1 MKSSKENHEYEQIIN
16 SLDLAVL
23 TMDLS
28 GNIVYTNKKMQEL
41 LTLYPQ
47 AKGTKC
53 FEVCRH
59 IWSESGTKFC
69 SWCGI
74 DDVARTGR
82 PANKIVK
89 GKDDKQW
96 LFSWAP
102 LYDENQIITRVV
114 KTIIEITDPIREKSY
129 LESLLMDIF
138 AIMPIGIM
146 IVNAESQIVF
156 LNPAMEKRWGLSISQ
171 VIGTNIHELEIYGH
185 SNSLEQ
191 GFDSLNKGIKSDK
204 IELEV
209 ERHDGDKYWVSCQL
223 IPFKKDKLGWQG
235 ILLEEDLTQLSRD
248 KLFIE
253 QDLKQKEAM
262 LISQDKLAAVG
273 QLAAGIAHELN
284 TPITYVRGN
293 MQTFEKYAA
302 LIADLITSLKQ
313 DVSSVEKETI
323 LNRMEKLVINMKEI
337 SDSSFT
343 GTSRVMKIISSM
355 KSFVQTDTA
364 QINRINVYEPL
375 QDALILVFNRIKYSG
390 KVFVN
395 KVLFSTGSESL
406 TKSFAAIKIHGA
418 AMRITQ
424 LFIILFNNAID
435 AWKSLPEKEKSP
447 LRIDIIL
454 IEQKGIV
461 KIEVTDNAGGISK
474 EVLDKIFD
482 PFFTTRS
489 TKGGTGLGLSI
500 AKQITAEHH
509 CTLKVKN
516 RPGHGVTFTITTDSL
531 GGE

>member
-1 MKSSKENHEYEQIIN
+1 MSKDNHEYEQIIN

-23 TMDLS
+23 TLDLS
-28 GNIVYTNKKMQEL
+28 GDIVYTNKKMQEIQK
-41 LTLYPQ
+41 LYPQ
-47 AKGTKC
+47 SKGKKC
-53 FEVCRH
+53 FEICQH
-59 IWSESGTKFC
+59 IWSESSTKFC

-74 DDVARTGR
+74 EDVARTRR
-82 PANKIVK
+82 PINKIVK
-89 GKDDKQW
+89 GHDNKQW

-102 LYDENQIITRVV
+102 IYDENQAMTRIV
-114 KTIIEITDPIREKSY
+114 KTITEITDPIREKSY

-146 IVNAESQIVF
+146 IVNAESQVIF
-156 LNPAMEKRWGLSISQ
+156 LNQAMEKRWGLSISQ

-223 IPFKKDKLGWQG
+223 IPFKKDELGWQG

-253 QDLKQKEAM
+253 QDLKKKEAM
-262 LISQDKLAAVG
+262 LIGQDKLAAVG

-302 LIADLITSLKQ
+302 LIADLITRLKK

-364 QINRINVYEPL
+364 QINQINVYEPL

-406 TKSFAAIKIHGA
+406 TKSFAAIKIHGST
-418 AMRITQ
+418 MRITQ

-435 AWKSLPEKEKSP
+435 AWQSMPEKEKPP
-447 LRIDIIL
+447 LKIDTTVTK
-454 IEQKGIV
+454 QKNTV
-461 KIEVTDNAGGISK
+461 KIEITDNAGGIPK
-474 EVLDKIFD
+474 EVSDKIFD
-482 PFFTTRS
+482 PFFTTKT

-500 AKQITAEHH
+500 ARQITAEHH

-516 RPGHGVTFTITTDSL
+516 RPGHGASFTITTRSRGDA
-531 GGE
+531 

>member
-1 MKSSKENHEYEQIIN
+1 
-16 SLDLAVL
+16 
-23 TMDLS
+23 MDLS

-47 AKGTKC
+47 IKGTKC

-74 DDVARTGR
+74 EDVVRTGR

-89 GKDDKQW
+89 GKDHKQW

-102 LYDENQIITRVV
+102 IYDENQIIIRIV
-114 KTIIEITDPIREKSY
+114 KTITDVTELIREKSH
-129 LESLLMDIF
+129 LESLLMDTF
-138 AIMPIGIM
+138 VIMPIGIV
-146 IVNAESQIVF
+146 IVNAESQIRF
-156 LNPAMEKRWGLSISQ
+156 LNQAMEKRWGLSFNQ
-171 VIGTNIHELEIYGH
+171 VIGQNIHELEIYGH
-185 SNSLEQ
+185 SDTIEK
-191 GFDSLNKGIKSDK
+191 GFDNLKKGIKSEK

-223 IPFKKDKLGWQG
+223 IPFKKDESGWQG

-253 QDLKQKEAM
+253 QDLKRKEAM

-302 LIADLITSLKQ
+302 LIADLITRLKE
-313 DVSSVEKETI
+313 DASPVEKETI
-323 LNRMEKLVINMKEI
+323 LNRMEKLVINMKDI

-355 KSFVQTDTA
+355 KSFVRTDTA
-364 QINRINVYEPL
+364 QINQINIYEPL

-395 KVLFSTGSESL
+395 KVSFSTGDESL
-406 TKSFAAIKIHGA
+406 AKSFAEIKIHGS

-424 LFIILFNNAID
+424 LFIILLNNAVD
-435 AWKSLPEKEKSP
+435 AWESLQEKEKSP
-447 LRIDIIL
+447 LKIDIIL
-454 IEQKGIV
+454 IKQKGIV
-461 KIEVTDNAGGISK
+461 KIQVTDNAGGIPK
-474 EVLDKIFD
+474 EVSEKVFD
-482 PFFTTRS
+482 PFFTTKS
-489 TKGGTGLGLSI
+489 TKGGTGLGLTI
-500 AKQITAEHH
+500 AKQIAAEHH

-531 GGE
+531 GDV